1 METNQLHVSMPI
13 SQPLSQESKSSIFAY
28 ISKRQHALIQ
38 RDPLIAWKREK
49 SAHIAIS
56 SI

>member
-1 METNQLHVSMPI
+1 MPI

-28 ISKRQHALIQ
+28 ISERQHALIQ